1 MQPITSPF
9 TLSPVAA
16 ISQSN
21 YSKMM
26 SPENGHN
33 HRGGQNDLP
42 RQQSSGEHFI
52 HDHNSVDSTVKC
64 KHPPPTEGFLPRESG
79 IRFRDDIRNTQKVQS
94 YSAPT
99 LQSQPWQPTLCNG
112 TSDDQKPAIVST
124 EQDTRNISHLMN
136 SKFHDNIL
144 NGTTTCGLNSAPN
157 PHQLW
162 PLISSDSSK
171 KSCSVFTQEMNQ
183 DLELRTCELNFD
195 SLRSE
200 AELAP
205 F

>member
-9 TLSPVAA
+9 ALSPVAA

-26 SPENGHN
+26 LPEKGHN
-33 HRGGQNDLP
+33 HGGGQNDVHK
-42 RQQSSGEHFI
+42 RQPSGEHFT
-52 HDHNSVDSTVKC
+52 HDHNSVDSTVEC
-64 KHPPPTEGFLPRESG
+64 KPPPPTEGFLPRESG

-94 YSAPT
+94 YSTPT

-112 TSDDQKPAIVST
+112 TRDNQKQVIVST

-136 SKFHDNIL
+136 RKFLDNVP
-144 NGTTTCGLNSAPN
+144 NGTTCGLNSTPN

-171 KSCSVFTQEMNQ
+171 RSCSVFTQEMNQ
-183 DLELRTCELNFD
+183 DLDLQTCELNFD

>member
-16 ISQSN
+16 VSQSN

-26 SPENGHN
+26 LPENGHN
-33 HRGGQNDLP
+33 HGRGQNDLP
-42 RQQSSGEHFI
+42 RQQPSGEHFT
-52 HDHNSVDSTVKC
+52 HSHNSVDTAVEC
-64 KHPPPTEGFLPRESG
+64 KPPPPTEGFLPRESG

-94 YSAPT
+94 YSAHT

-112 TSDDQKPAIVST
+112 TGDDQKQVIVST
-124 EQDTRNISHLMN
+124 KQDTSNISHLMN
-136 SKFHDNIL
+136 RKFHDNVP
-144 NGTTTCGLNSAPN
+144 NGTTCGLSSTPN
-157 PHQLW
+157 PHQL
-162 PLISSDSSK
+162 LISSDSSK
-171 KSCSVFTQEMNQ
+171 KSRSVFKPEMNE
-183 DLELRTCELNFD
+183 DLELQTCELNFD

-205 F
+205 L

>member
-9 TLSPVAA
+9 VLSPVAA

-26 SPENGHN
+26 LPENGHN
-33 HRGGQNDLP
+33 HGGGQNDLP
-42 RQQSSGEHFI
+42 RQQPSGEHFT
-52 HDHNSVDSTVKC
+52 HSHNSVDTAVEC
-64 KHPPPTEGFLPRESG
+64 KPPPPTEGFLPRESG

-94 YSAPT
+94 YSAHT

-112 TSDDQKPAIVST
+112 TGDDQKQIIVST
-124 EQDTRNISHLMN
+124 KQDTSNISHLMN
-136 SKFHDNIL
+136 RKFHDNVP
-144 NGTTTCGLNSAPN
+144 NGTTCGLSSIPN
-157 PHQLW
+157 PHQL
-162 PLISSDSSK
+162 LISSDSSK
-171 KSCSVFTQEMNQ
+171 KSRSVFKQEMNE
-183 DLELRTCELNFD
+183 DLELQTCELNFD

-205 F
+205 L

>member
-33 HRGGQNDLP
+33 HGGGHNDLP
-42 RQQSSGEHFI
+42 RQQPSGEHFT
-52 HDHNSVDSTVKC
+52 HSVDSTVKC

-94 YSAPT
+94 CPVHT
-99 LQSQPWQPTLCNG
+99 PQSQSLLPTLCNNEQN
-112 TSDDQKPAIVST
+112 TSHPS
-124 EQDTRNISHLMN
+124 N
-136 SKFHDNIL
+136 SKFHDNIP
-144 NGTTTCGLNSAPN
+144 NGTTCGLNSSPSS
-157 PHQLW
+157 HLLCS
-162 PLISSDSSK
+162 LISSDSHVP
-171 KSCSVFTQEMNQ
+171 KSHSVFKQERNRQ
-183 DLELRTCELNFD
+183 GSSVQTCELNFD

-200 AELAP
+200 AKLIP